1 MLGKR
6 VEVAIP
12 TGFKHGVDR
21 NTMNVMSIVGQ
32 RGKAVNFDREF
43 LKYAVEFDINPG
55 QTAKIKPQYLKVVDE
70 GEPTATQEIAGLEH
84 ARAAGARSP
93 ASVYEAN
100 KARSG
105 L

>member
-1 MLGKR
+1 M
-6 VEVAIP
+6 
-12 TGFKHGVDR
+12 D
-21 NTMNVMSIVGQ
+21 
-32 RGKAVNFDREF
+32 FDREVS
-43 LKYAVEFDINPG
+43 KYVVEFDINPG
-55 QTAKIKPQYLKVVDE
+55 QTAKIKPQYLKV
-70 GEPTATQEIAGLEH
+70 TAATPAEMAVAFTDDVVEQAKRAQSPAACAQEKGLVH